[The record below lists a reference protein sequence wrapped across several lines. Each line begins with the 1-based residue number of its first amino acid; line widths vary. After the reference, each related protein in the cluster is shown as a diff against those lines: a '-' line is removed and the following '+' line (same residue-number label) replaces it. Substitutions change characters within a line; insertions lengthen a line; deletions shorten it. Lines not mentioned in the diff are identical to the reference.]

1 MFTAFQL
8 LQSGGSFIRFL
19 FIVKLSSKIKQTNK
33 KVQGAEDMFSK
44 NNNLRAYLT
53 LFEKT

>member
-8 LQSGGSFIRFL
+8 LQSGGSFIRLL

-33 KVQGAEDMFSK
+33 KLKGGRGHVS
-44 NNNLRAYLT
+44 
-53 LFEKT
+53 EKQLEGIFNTF